1 LLENLFPEKIFIT
14 HFNPKNTE
22 NMRITLIKAQKPK
35 DKVRLYQAPEVL
47 VGQP

>member
-1 LLENLFPEKIFIT
+1 M

-22 NMRITLIKAQKPK
+22 NMRMSLAKKQKPK
-35 DKVRLYQAPEVL
+35 EKVRLYQAPEVL